1 MQKLYKNNFYINK
14 TSVFFRFF
22 SNFFQ
27 FSVASAPQMFP
38 DVSGEPPSGLS
49 DLSGSSSG
57 GFLTC
62 SADGTVRLWCTEERT
77 QTHKNSQNFLS
88 KVSLASWKTS
98 SSWMFLPSDSSSAL
112 QDLLRIIYTNRSTGA
127 VLDPECSADK
137 SEPRSGIRT
146 ISVSPDGKHLASG
159 DRGGMLR

>member
-1 MQKLYKNNFYINK
+1 
-14 TSVFFRFF
+14 
-22 SNFFQ
+22 
-27 FSVASAPQMFP
+27 MFP

-88 KVSLASWKTS
+88 K
-98 SSWMFLPSDSSSAL
+98 
-112 QDLLRIIYTNRSTGA
+112 DLLRIIYTNRSTGA